1 MFNDKHYSTIPIGYV
16 ITQTKDTKIRDKNI
30 ISQIMIFNEFI
41 EALKGIEEFSHI
53 YVLFWLDKISTKDR
67 PLKVHPRG
75 RKDLPLVGVFATR
88 SMFRPNP
95 IGLTIVKII
104 DVKKNMII
112 VRGLDAFNLSPV
124 LDIKPYD
131 FWDKNKEIIVP
142 EWWQILEKE
151 KTSKYGKNNSD
162 DTQRG

>member
-1 MFNDKHYSTIPIGYV
+1 MFHNKHFSTIPIGYV
-16 ITQTKDTKIRDKNI
+16 ITQTKDSRIRDKNI
-30 ISQIMIFNEFI
+30 ISQIMIFKEFI
-41 EALKGIEEFSHI
+41 EALIGLKEFSHI
-53 YVLFWLDKISTKDR
+53 YVLFWLNKISTKNI

-112 VRGLDAFNLSPV
+112 VSGLDAFNLSPV

-131 FWDKNKEIIVP
+131 YWDKNKEINVP
-142 EWWQILEKE
+142 KWWQILEKE
-151 KTSKYGKNNSD
+151 KTSKM
-162 DTQRG
+162 

>member
-1 MFNDKHYSTIPIGYV
+1 MFHNKHFSTIPIGYV
-16 ITQTKDTKIRDKNI
+16 ITQTKDARIRDKNI
-30 ISQIMIFNEFI
+30 ISQIMIFKEFI

-53 YVLFWLDKISTKDR
+53 YVLFWLNKISTKDI

-104 DVKKNMII
+104 DVKKNMIM
-112 VRGLDAFNLSPV
+112 VSGLDAFNLSPV

-131 FWDKNKEIIVP
+131 YWDKNKKISVP
-142 EWWQILEKE
+142 KWWQILEKE
-151 KTSKYGKNNSD
+151 KTSKM
-162 DTQRG
+162 